1 MAVACREGFTAV
13 VREHGNLWAFGKGNY
28 GQLGLGI
35 DADQLLPALVGGADE
50 VFDGEAIVMVAAG
63 PKFTACVTAKGT
75 LWTWGYR
82 THGQLGHCDR
92 EQRQRPARL
101 GKEEYGW
108 SPAVMVSCCEAHT
121 LVLTA
126 VGLVWS
132 CG

>member
-13 VREHGNLWAFGKGNY
+13 VREHGDLWALGKGNY

-75 LWTWGYR
+75 LWTLGSEHMDSWGTATGSR
-82 THGQLGHCDR
+82 GSALHSW
-92 EQRQRPARL
+92 ARRCMA
-101 GKEEYGW
+101 GRW
-108 SPAVMVSCCEAHT
+108 Q
-121 LVLTA
+121 
-126 VGLVWS
+126 
-132 CG
+132 